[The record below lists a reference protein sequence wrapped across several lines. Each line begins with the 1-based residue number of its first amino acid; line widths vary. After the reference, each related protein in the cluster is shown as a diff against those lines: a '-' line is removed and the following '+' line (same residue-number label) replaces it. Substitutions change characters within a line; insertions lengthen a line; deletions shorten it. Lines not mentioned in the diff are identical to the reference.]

1 MTSRSKILAVLGA
14 AIALTLTPMAVN
26 FQTRLT
32 YNPSP
37 SAPVGFYLVED
48 MESSGKLN
56 RGDYVIVPTPQKFRM
71 MAAQRHYLPLNI
83 PLIKQVVGLPGDQI
97 CRWGEV
103 VYVNDK
109 PVATALKYD
118 SQGRSLPVWQG
129 CVILSDKQFF
139 ALMDVFD
146 SFDGRYFGPLY
157 VSDVVGIATPIYIP

>member
-1 MTSRSKILAVLGA
+1 MTSRSRILAVLGA
-14 AIALTLTPMAVN
+14 AIALTLTPIAVN

-48 MESSGKLN
+48 MESSGELS
-56 RGDYVIVPTPQKFRM
+56 RGDYVVVPTPQKFRM
-71 MAAQRHYLPLNI
+71 MAAQRHYLPLNV

-97 CRWGEV
+97 CRQGEV
-103 VYVNDK
+103 IYVNDK
-109 PVATALKYD
+109 PFATALIID
-118 SQGRSLPVWQG
+118 NQGRSLPVWQG
-129 CVILSDKQFF
+129 CLILSEEQFF
-139 ALMDVFD
+139 ALMGMPD